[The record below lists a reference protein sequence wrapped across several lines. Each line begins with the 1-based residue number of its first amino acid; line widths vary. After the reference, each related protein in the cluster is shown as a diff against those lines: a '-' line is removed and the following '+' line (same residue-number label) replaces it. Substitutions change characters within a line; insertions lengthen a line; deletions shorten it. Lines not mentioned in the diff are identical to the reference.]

1 MQRARNKTVE
11 GLRSVVVSDPG
22 TSVPVLIVTGPV
34 GVGKTSVAGEIF
46 DQLIARDIPHAV
58 VDLDRLGLC
67 WPFGEDDPF
76 NQRMALK
83 NLAAVWKNFSAAG
96 ASRLVIPQVIESRD
110 ELADYCQAVPGA
122 AIQVCLLVASKD
134 TLRRRV
140 ASREAGSSLEALV
153 RRAHDLA
160 DSMPGSDVADFVVE
174 TEGRRLPDIALEVL
188 RCAHWL
194 DGRATL

>member
-1 MQRARNKTVE
+1 MSE
-11 GLRSVVVSDPG
+11 SG

-46 DQLIARDIPHAV
+46 DQLTARDMPHAV

-67 WPFGEDDPF
+67 WPFGDHDPF

-83 NLAAVWKNFSAAG
+83 NLAAMWENFSAAG
-96 ASRLVIPQVIESRD
+96 ADRLVIPQVIETRD
-110 ELADYCQAVPGA
+110 ELADYRRAVPGA

-140 ASREAGSSLEALV
+140 ASRESGSSLASLV
-153 RRAHDLA
+153 RRAHELA
-160 DSMPGSDVADFVVE
+160 DTLPGSDVADFVVE
-174 TEGRRLPDIALEVL
+174 TEDRRLPDIALEVL
-188 RCAHWL
+188 RKAQWL
-194 DGRATL
+194 D